1 MAIET
6 DIHELIVRSLKGK
19 LSSQDQEELDQWI
32 AQSEQNKIVFDRLN
46 DKVLF
51 SSVLKSLD
59 AYDQSAGWIKVKN
72 RVTFKRKNDSSQ
84 FQYLKMAAVFISLL
98 IVSVTS
104 FVIYQKMWSPK
115 EVKRQSYTNEILAPQ
130 RSKATVR
137 LEDGREIPLD
147 SIELQ
152 GRILADAVKLVRK
165 PDGAISYELL
175 KNGSVTKV
183 SNNTINNPKGSK
195 VVDLFLSDGTHVWLN
210 AGSSITYPVIFTGNR
225 RSVNIVGEAYFEVT
239 KNPQMPFWVQK
250 GNFML
255 KVLGTAF
262 NVNAYDNESQV
273 QVTLVHGNI
282 SVYLAGG
289 GPEIMLKPA
298 QQARI
303 GSDIAV
309 IDNVDTESVIAWK
322 NGYFSF
328 NKADVKTVVRQ
339 IERWYD
345 VEVEI
350 GSKYLD
356 RRFTGEISR
365 MSSVSKVVE
374 VLRESNIHC
383 SIEGKKVF
391 IK

>member
-1 MAIET
+1 MALENEV
-6 DIHELIVRSLKGK
+6 HELIVRSLKG
-19 LSSQDQEELDQWI
+19 LLTSSEQEELDRWL
-32 AQSEQNKIVFDRLN
+32 AESAKNKVLFDRMC
-46 DKVLF
+46 DTEQF

-72 RVTFKRKNDSSQ
+72 RVTFKRNNDSSQ
-84 FQYLKMAAVFISLL
+84 FQHLKVAAVFISLL
-98 IVSVTS
+98 MVSVTS
-104 FVIYQKMWSPK
+104 FVVYQKMRSPK

-130 RSKATVR
+130 ISKATVR

-152 GRILADAVKLVRK
+152 GRMLADAVKLVRK

-225 RSVNIVGEAYFEVT
+225 RSVNIDGEAYFEVA

-250 GNFML
+250 RDFTL

-262 NVNAYDNESQV
+262 NVNAYDNENQV
-273 QVTLVHGNI
+273 QVTLLHGNI
-282 SVYLAGG
+282 TVSLAGG
-289 GPEIMLKPA
+289 GTEVMLKPT

-303 GSDIAV
+303 GSNITIV
-309 IDNVDTESVIAWK
+309 DNMDTESVIAWK

-328 NKADVKTVVRQ
+328 NKADIRTVIRQ
-339 IERWYD
+339 IERWYGI
-345 VEVEI
+345 EVELRN
-350 GSKYLD
+350 KYLD
-356 RRFTGEISR
+356 RRFTGEILR
-365 MSSVSKVVE
+365 MSSVSKVIE
-374 VLRESNIHC
+374 VLEESNIHC
-383 SIEGKKVF
+383 SIEGKKVI